1 MKSEIKIILESYT
14 SFKQGNC
21 FENMIRDVIT
31 LHRYEVKSNVNY
43 TGMEI
48 DLVAEHMDKSN
59 ETLYVE
65 CKAKEKVS
73 STELRNFVFNVN
85 HKKADFGYFMRTKEL
100 EHQAA
105 GLVDEM
111 ENDERYS
118 NLTFFEPSKI
128 IEMLKETGRL
138 IEPKKFTQSITKRI
152 LAITHRGDFFIYLA
166 KSSLGSLPTQF
177 YCLYAKDSTDVRDSE
192 LLDMLI
198 KEIPDLE
205 NLNQLYLNEK
215 ASTKSIESKQ
225 LTRQIDEIETISEV
239 QESIDWHEY
248 LPASTK
254 NFVGR
259 DTLRTQIF
267 DFYKSVQ
274 ENRIGKRIFYL
285 TGKSG
290 WGKSSMVADIRG
302 RCKNKYYKNRFFT
315 VAIDTR
321 SSTSNN
327 FVALSFQKLLD
338 KAFKSKFIEISDFT
352 VNDIAF
358 TSNNDLLSSDSVQKI
373 LQTLKDEEKVTIL
386 IFDQFEDVF
395 RKQGLFKSFYKFL
408 SDVTDANSNLIVGFS
423 WKTEILIPSENEAY
437 HYWQQAKE
445 QSVSFSVPE
454 FGSKEVKG
462 VIRQLEAS
470 THKLSQ
476 EFKRRIIESSQGLP
490 WLTKKLCIHIYHQL
504 QKGVQE
510 EKLISD
516 NLNIEE
522 LFKSDIESVS
532 KDELLA
538 LRYIAKKAVDG
549 NFFDI
554 TELGE
559 KIDEPIIESL
569 RDKRMIIKSGSNY
582 NIYWDIFRDYLVT
595 NEVPTIGES
604 YLLRQG
610 VNLCFEVFSLFKVG
624 KKHSIAEL
632 TTIHPKNIKQNSL
645 ENILGELR
653 KLGLVSKVEKE
664 ELYFLTSIIAGN
676 SKNEFISFMNSK
688 FQNYTP
694 YLRINNSSYSKIS
707 SNEIAAILKDIFKG
721 NEFQDKTWTTY
732 SLTLI
737 GWFIFTEL
745 ELGKEIIVPQKG
757 RGKYLQQ
764 LDGKNV
770 LPRNS
775 KKETSRA
782 IENIK
787 AGKDIGNQM
796 WRDLLIIGI
805 IDVNRALTE
814 YGQKVVESKNPI
826 VEITSKI
833 QQLDKMKIIKTKL
846 IPGKKLSA
854 NKLIEILGE
863 EFFEGNKISSKKIYA
878 NKALSWF
885 K

>member
-1 MKSEIKIILESYT
+1 MKSEIKIILETYS

-31 LHRYEVKSNVNY
+31 LHRYKVKSNVNY

-59 ETLYVE
+59 EILYVE

-73 STELRNFVFNVN
+73 STELRNFAFNVN
-85 HKKADFGYFMRTKEL
+85 HKKANFGYFLRTKEL

-111 ENDERYS
+111 KNDERYS
-118 NLTFFEPSKI
+118 NLTFFEPTKI
-128 IEMLKETGRL
+128 VEMLKETGRL
-138 IEPKKFTQSITKRI
+138 IEPENFAQSITKRI
-152 LAITHRGDFFIYLA
+152 LAVSYKGDFFIYLV
-166 KSSLGSLPTQF
+166 KSSLGSLPSQF
-177 YCLYAKDSTDVRDSE
+177 YCLDAKYASDVRDSD
-192 LLDMLI
+192 LIDLLI

-205 NLNQLYLNEK
+205 NLEQLFINEEDQ
-215 ASTKSIESKQ
+215 TKLKLSIS
-225 LTRQIDEIETISEV
+225 QIDEIETISEV

-267 DFYKSVQ
+267 DFYKSAQ
-274 ENRIGKRIFYL
+274 ENKIAKRIFYL

-290 WGKSSMVADIRG
+290 WGKSSIVADIRG
-302 RCKNKYYKNRFFT
+302 RCRNKYYRNKFFT

-338 KAFKSKFIEISDFT
+338 KALNNEFIKINNFT
-352 VNDIAF
+352 IDDIKF
-358 TSNNDLLSSDSVQKI
+358 TSNNDLLTSDSVQKI
-373 LQTLKDEEKVTIL
+373 LEKLKEEDKVLIL

-395 RKQGLFKSFYKFL
+395 RKKGLFKSFYKFL
-408 SDVTDANSNLIVGFS
+408 SDVTDLSSNLIVGFS

-445 QSVSFSVPE
+445 QSISFFVPE

-470 THKLSQ
+470 TQKLSQ

-504 QKGVQE
+504 KKGVEE

-522 LFKSDIESVS
+522 LFKADMESVS

-538 LRYIAKKAVDG
+538 LRYIAKKALDG
-549 NFFDI
+549 DFFDI

-559 KIDEPIIESL
+559 KIDEPVIESL

-610 VNLCFEVFSLFKVG
+610 VNLCFEVFSFFEVG
-624 KKHSIAEL
+624 QKHSIKEL
-632 TTIHPKNIKQNSL
+632 IDAHPKSIKQSSL
-645 ENILGELR
+645 ENILSELR
-653 KLGLVSKVEKE
+653 KLGLVSKVENK
-664 ELYFLTSIIAGN
+664 ELYFLNSTLTSN
-676 SKNEFISFMNSK
+676 SKNEFISRMNAK

-694 YLRINNSSYSKIS
+694 FLRIKSSSYNKIS
-707 SNEIAAILKDIFKG
+707 SNEIASILKDIFKG

-737 GWFIFTEL
+737 GWFIFTKL
-745 ELGKEIIVPQKG
+745 QLGKELIVPQKG

-775 KKETSRA
+775 KRETSRA
-782 IENIK
+782 IENLK
-787 AGKDIGNQM
+787 TGKDLGRQI
-796 WRDLLIIGI
+796 WRDLLIIGV
-805 IDVNRALTE
+805 IDINRELTE
-814 YGQKVVESKNPI
+814 YGKKVINLDNPI
-826 VEITSKI
+826 DEISIKI
-833 QQLDKMKIIKTKL
+833 KQLDKMKRIDLELKSTK
-846 IPGKKLSA
+846 KVSA

-863 EFFEGNKISSKKIYA
+863 DFFEGNKISSKKIYA
-878 NKALSWF
+878 SKALSWF